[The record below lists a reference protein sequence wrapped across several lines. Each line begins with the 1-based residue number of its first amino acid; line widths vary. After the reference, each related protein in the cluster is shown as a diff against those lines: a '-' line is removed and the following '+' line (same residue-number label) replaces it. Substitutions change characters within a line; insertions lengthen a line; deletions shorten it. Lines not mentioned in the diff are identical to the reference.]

1 LAFRLASIVLVVLQN
16 LNLININKIKCECV
30 IKQFSKI
37 KNNYKNRNGSESSSE
52 SFDPVSIGYFL
63 S

>member
-1 LAFRLASIVLVVLQN
+1 LQN

-37 KNNYKNRNGSESSSE
+37 KNNDKNLNGSESSSE